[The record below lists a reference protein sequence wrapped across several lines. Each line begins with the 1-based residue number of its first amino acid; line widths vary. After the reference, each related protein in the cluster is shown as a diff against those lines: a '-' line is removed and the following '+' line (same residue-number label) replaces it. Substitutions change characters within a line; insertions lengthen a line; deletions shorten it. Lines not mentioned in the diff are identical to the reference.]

1 MRFLWV
7 IPVKMVWFNLW
18 ALKQCACLNWQVL
31 RRKKLSLKNSIIARR
46 QAFGKQTAL
55 ELTKHGIEVYSY
67 TPGFNHAKSF
77 LVDDQIAYV
86 GTTNLDYRSLLHHYE
101 CGTIIY
107 NSNTINDIDDYF
119 EKNYSKSKLLKEE
132 DLKVNP
138 LTKVIISFL
147 RIFESLL

>member
-1 MRFLWV
+1 MINNAKKSIDITTPYLLTDFS
-7 IPVKMVWFNLW
+7 ITN
-18 ALKQCACLNWQVL
+18 ALIAASAKGIKVRILFPGKPD
-31 RRKKLSLKNSIIARR
+31 KKLVWS
-46 QAFGKQTAL
+46 FGKQTAL

-119 EKNYSKSKLLKEE
+119 EKNY
-132 DLKVNP
+132 NFRWRNR
-138 LTKVIISFL
+138 IIYFNK
-147 RIFESLL
+147 RT